1 MGTHGYMAPEY
12 LENGL
17 ITPKMDVFEFV
28 VVLLELLSGNV
39 REKLGGFMDPNLR
52 YEYPLELA
60 YSMAE
65 LAKRYVARDLNARP

>member
-1 MGTHGYMAPEY
+1 MGETKWRSEP
-12 LENGL
+12 
-17 ITPKMDVFEFV
+17 TDVEESADEFV

-65 LAKRYVARDLNARP
+65 LAKRCVARDLNARP